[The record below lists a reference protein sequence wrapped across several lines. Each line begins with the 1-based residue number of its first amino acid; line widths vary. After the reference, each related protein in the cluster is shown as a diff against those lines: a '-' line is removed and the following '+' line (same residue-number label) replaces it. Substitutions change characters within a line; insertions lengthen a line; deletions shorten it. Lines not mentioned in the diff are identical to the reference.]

1 MEPGDGAKQG
11 AETGAATSAETPES
25 EENIDFQSP
34 FRRRKVLSR
43 ASNTISAASKLLR
56 QKIPCSGHLMTPRRL
71 WLQSVP
77 TQDCDV
83 VMTFPPGASDITLM
97 WLLQRLRS
105 STPGLV
111 VHVKHHASTDRY
123 GFYLTATP
131 PLLLKSAEE
140 LHLPKK
146 VKGSYGGGQKEFVQH
161 ESHIFEGIEESS
173 SFFSSQERQWLVL
186 NLLQML
192 RATSGDEVAG
202 LRLIEGQAIVPKCI
216 SAGIISEVFPLH
228 ETESLKRLRKS
239 WVRAIF
245 KRQPLDRICEYF
257 GVKIAMYF
265 AWLGHY
271 NTALIVPAVVGL
283 LFWVFI
289 CGGDQKKE
297 DIGFVIFSLFNVIW
311 ATVYLETWKRYSAEL
326 AYRWGTLDQR
336 DELLVEPRP
345 LYTGTLEKSP
355 VTGRQEPHYPAWK
368 RHVFRYFI
376 SIPIIALCLAV
387 VFIVMF
393 VILELQVCWPNN
405 SSCADCKLFSFQEWW
420 DSKLLA
426 KGYPFWLSYIPKIL
440 LACTITVMDECYY
453 KVALWLNDCENY
465 RLETK
470 YENHLIVKVALFQFV
485 NSFLSLFYIAFYL
498 QDQEKLKEQ
507 LAALLIA
514 RQVIGN
520 IKECALPYL
529 LEQFRLAKLSFE
541 LFGALSPSDDD
552 KKDVGE
558 PSDKNTASPAQAE
571 EAVSAGAEDSKT
583 EAETK
588 QEADKKARNL
598 SQAELEG
605 TLSKYD
611 GTFEDHLEMFI
622 QFGYV
627 VLFSS
632 AFPMAGLC
640 AMLNN
645 LIEIRTDAFKLC
657 FIFQRPFGQRVTNIG
672 TWQDAMEVMGII
684 AVLVN
689 CALIGLSG
697 QVHRM
702 FPEMS
707 TTQTI
712 LLIVILEHVMLTLRF
727 VISYAIP
734 DLPSWVATEMAKVE
748 FSRREACRRASS
760 TATPSHE
767 TSTSEPGL
775 VIGRFVVS
783 PASEEDQE
791 QSAKEK
797 VPEEKETDESK
808 APPETTLS
816 IPSIPQSFSTS
827 QMYEKTGM
835 SSRIESETPSPGRH
849 TDSSESDHDK
859 SDKSSP
865 GFSKS
870 REWLGEDKNKTRE
883 PFPPL
888 SSHILN
894 HHLTIG
900 PHGGIDWVKRF
911 GLDTAAS
918 RKSSNSSQMGLS
930 RDRSAN
936 SESSDE
942 STSIRHS
949 TDCILA
955 KDTASSDS
963 DLLRSAP
970 PWMQPRSKF
979 RFSPEK
985 NGGQAAVSEV
995 AGPEVRRPSAPAS
1008 TLEKINGRDELLH
1021 PSSIVTERPRASLD
1035 PANAALVTMAV
1046 AKPPSPVKPTTP
1058 ERVEASS
1065 SAAASTSAVV
1075 PANEDLAAKKSRVKS
1090 SLLKRARSVAIFSLK
1105 LKERRAKE
1113 ALKEQE
1119 KAISPPKTSSQQWI
1133 GRNPD
1138 RVEGEL
1144 SCIPIEKLISV
1155 DDVAVELMRK
1165 RTNT

>member
-1 MEPGDGAKQG
+1 MESVPGEEEKQG
-11 AETGAATSAETPES
+11 AESGAVAAEIPDN

-43 ASNTISAASKLLR
+43 ATNTISAASKLLR

-77 TQDCDV
+77 TQDCDM
-83 VMTFPPGASDITLM
+83 VMTFPSGASDVTLM

-111 VHVKHHASTDRY
+111 VHVRHHASTDRY
-123 GFYLTATP
+123 GFYLTASP
-131 PLLLKSAEE
+131 SLLLKAAEE
-140 LHLPKK
+140 LHLAKK
-146 VKGSYGGGQKEFVQH
+146 VKGAYGGGQKEFVQH
-161 ESHIFEGIEESS
+161 ESHIFEGIEEQG
-173 SFFSSQERQWLVL
+173 SFFTSQERQWLVL

-228 ETESLKRLRKS
+228 DTESLKRLQKS

-245 KRQPLDRICEYF
+245 KRQPLDQICEYF

-271 NTALIVPAVVGL
+271 NTALIVPAIVGF

-289 CGGDQKKE
+289 CGGNQAKE

-345 LYTGTLEKSP
+345 LFTGTLEKSP
-355 VTGRQEPHYPAWK
+355 VTGRLEPHYPAWK
-368 RHVFRYFI
+368 RHVFRYLI

-387 VFIVMF
+387 VFVVMF
-393 VILELQVCWPNN
+393 LILQL
-405 SSCADCKLFSFQEWW
+405 QEWW
-420 DSKLLA
+420 DGKLLA
-426 KGYPFWLSYIPKIL
+426 KGYPFCLSYIPKIL
-440 LACTITVMDECYY
+440 LACVITLMDDCYY

-541 LFGALSPSDDD
+541 LFGALSPSEEN
-552 KKDVGE
+552 KKEVRE
-558 PSDKNTASPAQAE
+558 PGSSNSKESKASTD
-571 EAVSAGAEDSKT
+571 AEDAEVADEKADS
-583 EAETK
+583 ETK
-588 QEADKKARNL
+588 DGDRKTRNL

-605 TLSKYD
+605 TLLKYD

-657 FIFQRPFGQRVTNIG
+657 FIFQRPFGQRVSNIG

-712 LLIVILEHVMLTLRF
+712 LLIVILEHIMLSLRF
-727 VISYAIP
+727 IISYAIP
-734 DLPSWVATEMAKVE
+734 DLPSWVATEMAKAE
-748 FSRREACRRASS
+748 FARREACRRASS
-760 TATPSHE
+760 TASPTHDLTGDS
-767 TSTSEPGL
+767 GL

-783 PASEEDQE
+783 PASEEDEQE
-791 QSAKEK
+791 EAPKKEITPEAKID
-797 VPEEKETDESK
+797 DEIFLAK
-808 APPETTLS
+808 PTL
-816 IPSIPQSFSTS
+816 PQSISTN
-827 QMYEKTGM
+827 QMLDEKAK
-835 SSRIESETPSPGRH
+835 SKPETPSPGRSH
-849 TDSSESDHDK
+849 TDSSESDHEK

-865 GFSKS
+865 RSGVTKS
-870 REWLGEDKNKTRE
+870 REWLSDEKRRD

-888 SSHILN
+888 SSQILN

-911 GLDTAAS
+911 GLDTAAT
-918 RKSSNSSQMGLS
+918 RKSGNTIQLDTRG
-930 RDRSAN
+930 RSAN
-936 SESSDE
+936 SESSE
-942 STSIRHS
+942 ETASIRHS

-955 KDTASSDS
+955 KDTAASDT

-985 NGGQAAVSEV
+985 DGTKPPGPAEQTL
-995 AGPEVRRPSAPAS
+995 GPEVRRPSAPAS
-1008 TLEKINGRDELLH
+1008 TLEKVNGRDELLQ
-1021 PSSIVTERPRASLD
+1021 PRLEAPRASLD
-1035 PANAALVTMAV
+1035 PSNAALVPMSVKSA
-1046 AKPPSPVKPTTP
+1046 PPPPRPSTSEV
-1058 ERVEASS
+1058 VEASGS
-1065 SAAASTSAVV
+1065 KLTAA
-1075 PANEDLAAKKSRVKS
+1075 EELAAKKSRVKS

-1113 ALKEQE
+1113 AMKEQE
-1119 KAISPPKTSSQQWI
+1119 KVSSPPKASQQWT

-1155 DDVAVELMRK
+1155 DDVANELMRK